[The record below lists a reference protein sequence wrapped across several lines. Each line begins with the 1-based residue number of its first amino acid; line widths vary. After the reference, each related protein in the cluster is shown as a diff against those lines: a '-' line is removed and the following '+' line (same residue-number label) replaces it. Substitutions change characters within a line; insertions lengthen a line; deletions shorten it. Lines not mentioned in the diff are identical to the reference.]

1 MSGRPSR
8 RSLLAACAALPLTG
22 ALSACGGSGG
32 SVGTGRTTRLT
43 FWSALRGSQ
52 QVVDEFNRTHDR
64 VQVDFNQI
72 PGGDQGGYAKLSNAA
87 RAGNAPDVATLEYP
101 QVPGYAIDGVAR
113 DITALVP
120 DRLKAK
126 LLPQALGLTTF
137 EGRVF
142 SGLHTV
148 LPSIVNIALWS
159 NLGYNMVVCLV
170 LAAVM
175 VPQTVLA
182 LPLYLMASGTGL
194 VNTFWAVFVPV
205 LFNPF
210 GVYLGRIF
218 SQGYVPDEVLEAARV
233 DGAGELTTY
242 ARVSL
247 RMLGPGLVTVFLFQ
261 LTSIW
266 NNFFLPMVMLS
277 DQHLYPVSLGL
288 YSWNSSATVSPEYY
302 PVVITGSLLAV
313 LPLILAFVL
322 LQRFWRSGLTAGA
335 VK

>member
-1 MSGRPSR
+1 MSTTHSTALRPRLLGRATVNAVVAICVLYTLLPVLWL
-8 RSLLAACAALPLTG
+8 LLAATKSRDALFSSSILSFSDFSLVHNVKDLFAMDGGLYARWYGNSLLYAVLGAALG
-22 ALSACGGSGG
+22 ALISVACGYA
-32 SVGTGRTTRLT
+32 
-43 FWSALRGSQ
+43 F
-52 QVVDEFNRTHDR
+52 DKY
-64 VQVDFNQI
+64 DFRHKE
-72 PGGDQGGYAKLSNAA
+72 KLF
-87 RAGNAPDVATLEYP
+87 G
-101 QVPGYAIDGVAR
+101 
-113 DITALVP
+113 
-120 DRLKAK
+120 
-126 LLPQALGLTTF
+126 
-137 EGRVF
+137 
-142 SGLHTV
+142 
-148 LPSIVNIALWS
+148 
-159 NLGYNMVVCLV
+159 LV

-182 LPLYLMASGTGL
+182 LPLYLIASETGV
-194 VNTFWAVFVPV
+194 VNTFWSVFVPV

-218 SQGYVPDEVLEAARV
+218 AQGYVPNEVLEAARV

-242 ARVSL
+242 LRVSL

-261 LTSIW
+261 LTAIW

-288 YSWNSSATVSPEYY
+288 YQWNSQASVSPEYY